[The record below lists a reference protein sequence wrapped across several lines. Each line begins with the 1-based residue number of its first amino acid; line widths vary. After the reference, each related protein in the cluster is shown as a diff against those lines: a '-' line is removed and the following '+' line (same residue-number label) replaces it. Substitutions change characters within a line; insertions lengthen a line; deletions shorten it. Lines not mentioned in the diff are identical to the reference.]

1 MNTQAEILLVEDNP
15 NDMELTL
22 RSLRRHHLANSVFVA
37 RDGAEAL
44 EYVFGT
50 GRHAQ
55 RGAQNQPKII
65 LLDLNL
71 PKLNG
76 IEVLRRLRDDQ
87 RTRRIPVVILT
98 SSKEE
103 QDNVTQDHLGVNAY
117 IVKPVGF
124 ENFVRAVSEA
134 GLYWMLLDRP
144 PA

>member
-1 MNTQAEILLVEDNP
+1 L
-15 NDMELTL
+15 ELTR
-22 RSLRRHHLANSVFVA
+22 RSLRIHHLFNSIFVA

-55 RGAQNQPKII
+55 RDGQSQPTII

-76 IEVLRRLRDDQ
+76 IEVLRRLRADQ
-87 RTRRIPVVILT
+87 RTHRIPVVVLT
-98 SSKEE
+98 SSQDE
-103 QDNVTQDHLGVNAY
+103 QDSVHGDQLGVNAY
-117 IVKPVGF
+117 IVKPIAF
-124 ENFVRAVSEA
+124 ENFVRAASEA
-134 GLYWMLLDRP
+134 GLSWMLLDRA